1 MLGEDVAA
9 SSLLLGGKTPETM
22 SLQGR
27 GMRVGSATYTTK
39 LKNLDGDMPQYIH
52 DNTEDEITH
61 FQFIN
66 AYLASKGADTVNLE
80 PFRTLPGSTADG
92 STGKPRLTN
101 LMQLTVDT
109 SWWTRY
115 RSRANN
121 PDLDP
126 TFTFPQAVPSLSM
139 GKFPAIPRSNADLT
153 PSDHIQAIANT
164 AGFHFG
170 FIEQGGTSL
179 YPTLAQGVSNLKV

>member
-39 LKNLDGDMPQYIH
+39 LKNLDGDMDQYIH
-52 DNTEDEITH
+52 DNTEDELTH
-61 FQFIN
+61 FTFIN
-66 AYLASKGADTVNLE
+66 AYLASKDADTVNLDQ
-80 PFRTLPGSTADG
+80 FRNLPSSTA
-92 STGKPRLTN
+92 TGAQQIGRLTN

-109 SWWTRY
+109 RWWTRY

-121 PDLDP
+121 PDHDP
-126 TFTFPQAVPSLSM
+126 
-139 GKFPAIPRSNADLT
+139 
-153 PSDHIQAIANT
+153 
-164 AGFHFG
+164 
-170 FIEQGGTSL
+170 
-179 YPTLAQGVSNLKV
+179 

>member
-39 LKNLDGDMPQYIH
+39 LKNLDGDMDQYIH
-52 DNTEDEITH
+52 DNTEDEISH
-61 FQFIN
+61 FTFIN
-66 AYLASKGADTVNLE
+66 AYLASKGAETVDLDR
-80 PFRTLPGSTADG
+80 FRTLQGSRA
-92 STGKPRLTN
+92 TGAASIGRLTN

-109 SWWTRY
+109 SWYTRY

-121 PDLDP
+121 PD
-126 TFTFPQAVPSLSM
+126 
-139 GKFPAIPRSNADLT
+139 
-153 PSDHIQAIANT
+153 
-164 AGFHFG
+164 
-170 FIEQGGTSL
+170 
-179 YPTLAQGVSNLKV
+179 